1 MAIRDL
7 SDVETIA
14 GSFTSGLDHAEGITW
29 GPDGNI
35 YAGGEDGQIYRV
47 DPATG
52 VIAEI
57 ARHHGFLGG
66 VACDA
71 DANVYVCAP
80 HSRSVVRASADGSVV
95 EVTTGSTDRPMETPN
110 YPCFHPSGDLYVSD
124 SGEWGKGTGRIYRVR
139 PDGATD
145 LVSEAPRYF
154 ANGMCFD
161 ADADWLYVVESE
173 MPGVIRLRVAADGTL
188 GERQVVATLPGDV
201 PDGVQLD
208 VSGTLYITLY
218 TPSRLYRQEPDGR
231 IEVFVDDPQHTQIA
245 SPTNIVFGGPERTDL
260 FLASLGRWHISRI
273 GMETPGLALNY
284 PPLISVEPAAR

>member
-7 SDVETIA
+7 SEVETIA
-14 GSFTSGLDHAEGITW
+14 GSFNSGLDHAEGITW

-47 DPATG
+47 DPDTG
-52 VIAEI
+52 AIAEI

-71 DANVYVCAP
+71 EANVYVCAP
-80 HSRSVVRASADGSVV
+80 HSGSVVRASADGSVV
-95 EVTTGSTDRPMETPN
+95 EVTTGSTERPMETPN

-124 SGEWGKGTGRIYRVR
+124 SGEWGEGTGRIYRVR

-145 LVSEAPRYF
+145 LVSEAPRHF

-161 ADADWLYVVESE
+161 ANADWLYVVESE
-173 MPGVIRLRVAADGTL
+173 MPGVTRLPVAANGTL

-208 VSGTLYITLY
+208 VAGTLYITLY
-218 TPSRLYRQEPDGR
+218 TPSRLYRQQPDGR
-231 IEVFVDDPQHTQIA
+231 IEVFVEDPQHTQIA
-245 SPTNIVFGGPERTDL
+245 SPTNIVFGGPDRTDL
-260 FLASLGRWHISRI
+260 FLASLGRWHVSRI
-273 GMETPGLALNY
+273 RMETPGLALNY
-284 PPLISVEPAAR
+284 PPPIAVEPPAR